1 MVAIV
6 ELLGSVQHCDVLS
19 AQVVGHGQVAL
30 RLNTVVLEKVPSESS

>member
-6 ELLGSVQHCDVLS
+6 ELLGPVQHRDVLG

-30 RLNTVVLEKVPSESS
+30 RLEYKHTVVTIH